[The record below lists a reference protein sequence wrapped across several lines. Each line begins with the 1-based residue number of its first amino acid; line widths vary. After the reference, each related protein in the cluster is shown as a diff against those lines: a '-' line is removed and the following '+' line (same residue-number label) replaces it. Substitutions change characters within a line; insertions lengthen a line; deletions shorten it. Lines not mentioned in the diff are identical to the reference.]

1 MKISNKLIKVNENFQ
16 VFMYDNGYMIE
27 IGGRDKNDDWASSKI
42 VVQSIDE
49 LIVLI
54 KEAISMERG

>member
-54 KEAISMERG
+54 KEALSMERG